1 MTGRGWRGLSA
12 RMSER
17 KAKPEASFAAAAISG
32 KEAEPWRVGIVGWLN
47 SMHFRLLDDID
58 AYGVRLC
65 ESDPSMSRV
74 EAASYKRALT
84 RQDVVCASVPWI
96 ALKRSA

>member
-17 KAKPEASFAAAAISG
+17 KAEPEASFAAAAISG
-32 KEAEPWRVGIVGWLN
+32 KEAEPWRVGIVGWFNLQALQ
-47 SMHFRLLDDID
+47 FDDIN
-58 AYGVRLC
+58 ASGVRLI
-65 ESDPSMSRV
+65 ESDPGMSRV
-74 EAASYKRALT
+74 ETAYFKRALT
-84 RQDVVCASVPWI
+84 RQDVVCASVPWM